1 MMKKL
6 LSVIITAVMVISA
19 LPVTV
24 FASDV
29 SVIEPEDYFKETVR
43 SREGAYTTY
52 VLNDE
57 GQDVELETAAASG
70 TAVGDIP
77 AAYDSRDYGRVT
89 SVKDQNPLGSCWSF
103 AFCAAAESSL
113 ISQGYASSD
122 IDLSEAHLLWF
133 RTANYVEGSDIPVQ
147 QDKINTIKNTF
158 DDGGNDFDAMATAAR
173 WSGFTTEEKFP
184 YIRST
189 DTTGM
194 QFDEEDMFD
203 SEYSLV
209 SARKLTKNNTN
220 EVKQSI
226 MQYGAVTAQIY
237 YTKDALN
244 YLDNGECNHY
254 QKKQSG
260 SNHAVTVVGW
270 DDNYD
275 AGKFIIKPAS
285 GNGAWLI
292 KNSWGDDTNDA
303 GYFWLSYYDR
313 SVGNFMEVVAKPA
326 GEYDN
331 NYQYDGVTCTAAIAF
346 QRKAYGA
353 NVFTAK
359 GYEKIGGCGFYTYSS
374 SAINVT
380 LSLYTGLSNES
391 NPKSG
396 TLCESKTVSV
406 NKEGYFTV
414 DFNGEYDVEPGEKFS
429 IVALYS
435 SSTGTA
441 MIPYESR
448 TTFDYTYGTQAGQSF
463 YSSDGSAWT
472 DVAETTNRGNIPL
485 KVFTKDSEGAEAV
498 SMTFTSIPQT
508 VCNEGDFVDLSG
520 VGVEVEYADGRT
532 ALIGRELLHINPVD
546 TTTAGKKTVTV
557 YYKNIGIDINITVT
571 GPEEE
576 TVEEEPGEKVYITE
590 LRIVRMP
597 YKTEYCT
604 GEEIDT
610 LGLILEAEYSNGST
624 GIINSG
630 YKLSTDTAKGSGSKK
645 ITVSYEGVKVSFNI
659 EVTFDAGRILR
670 EFIHNLLYF
679 WIQH

>member
-1 MMKKL
+1 MMKKII
-6 LSVIITAVMVISA
+6 SVVITAMMIISA
-19 LPVTV
+19 FPMAA
-24 FASDV
+24 FALDV
-29 SVIEPEDYFKETVR
+29 SVIEPDDFFKETVR
-43 SREGAYTTY
+43 NREGAYTTY

-57 GQDVELETAAASG
+57 GEDVELETAAASG

-77 AAYDSRDYGRVT
+77 VAYDSRDYGRVT

-122 IDLSEAHLLWF
+122 IDISEAHLLWF

-147 QDKINTIKNTF
+147 QDRINTIKNTF

-203 SEYSLV
+203 SEYNLV
-209 SARKLTKNNTN
+209 SARKLTKNNMN

-244 YLDNGECNHY
+244 YLESGECNHY

-275 AGKFIIKPAS
+275 AAKFIIKPAA
-285 GNGAWLI
+285 GNGAWLV

-303 GYFWLSYYDR
+303 GYFWLSYYDK

-353 NVFTAK
+353 NIFTAK
-359 GYEKIGGCGFYTYSS
+359 GYEKVGGCGFYTYSS

-380 LSLYTGLSNES
+380 LSLYTGLSDEN

-414 DFNGEYDVEPGEKFS
+414 DFNGEYDIETGEKFS

-435 SSTGTA
+435 NSTGTA

-498 SMTFTSIPQT
+498 SMSFTSLPQT
-508 VCNEGDFVDLSG
+508 VCKEGDEIDLSG

-532 ALIGRELLHINPVD
+532 AIIGRDLLHINPVD
-546 TTTAGKKTVTV
+546 TKTAGKKTVTV
-557 YYKNIGIDINITVT
+557 YYKNIGIDINITVM
-571 GPEEE
+571 GLEEE
-576 TVEEEPGEKVYITE
+576 TVEEESGEKVSITE

-597 YKTEYCT
+597 YKIEYRT
-604 GEEIDT
+604 GEIIDT
-610 LGLILEAEYSNGST
+610 FGLILEAEYSDGST
-624 GIINSG
+624 NIISSG
-630 YKLSTDTAKGSGSKK
+630 YKLNKDTANGSGSKK
-645 ITVSYEGVKVSFNI
+645 ITITYEGVKTHYNI
-659 EVTFDAGRILR
+659 EVTFDAGHLLR
-670 EFIHNLLYF
+670 DFIHNLLYF
-679 WIQH
+679 WIKH